1 MAVLE
6 VGINI
11 GMKNLVD
18 IKYYSS
24 SDKILNPD
32 IRAKFLTGLE
42 NFITD
47 IFGDELNV
55 ISLSSFE
62 IVCCYQMVQSPNKT
76 ANTTKPLLSYAI
88 IEKSTDHNFVK
99 KHLQEIISH
108 FLNRYSLDN
117 LFSKKPR
124 YFKDFIQQID
134 EILGDLRLTK
144 EDRIRSIFK
153 Y

>member
-6 VGINI
+6 VGINL

-24 SDKILNPD
+24 SDKILNPN

-42 NFITD
+42 DFITEVFD
-47 IFGDELNV
+47 DELNV

-62 IVCCYQMVQSPNKT
+62 IVCYHQMVQLPSKI
-76 ANTTKPLLSYAI
+76 ANITKPLSSYAI
-88 IEKSTDHNFVK
+88 IEKGTDHNFVK
-99 KHLQEIISH
+99 QHLQEMISH
-108 FLNRYSLDN
+108 FLNHYALNDI
-117 LFSKKPR
+117 FSKKPKH
-124 YFKDFIQQID
+124 FKKFVPQID
-134 EILGDLRLTK
+134 EILGDLRLKK
-144 EDRIRSIFK
+144 EDRIRSIFR